1 MEVTKENKDT
11 VFSKILQLVS
21 QNQDNQTKSQ
31 YHSKIRA

>member
-21 QNQDNQTKSQ
+21 QNQDNQTKAPVSF
-31 YHSKIRA
+31 KIRA